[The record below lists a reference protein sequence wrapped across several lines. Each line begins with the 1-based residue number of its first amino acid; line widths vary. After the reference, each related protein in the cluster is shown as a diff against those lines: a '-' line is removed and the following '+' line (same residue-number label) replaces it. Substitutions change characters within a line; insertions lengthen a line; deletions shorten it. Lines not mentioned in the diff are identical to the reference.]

1 MVTRLPAEM
10 APCLEHR
17 ARVEVDSAMAKQL
30 TPALAAQLVLDAKN
44 TMMAIRV
51 ARDGT
56 AKERNKA
63 YSANR
68 RVLRDI
74 QRALKAAA
82 KRREAAEKLIG
93 G

>member
-1 MVTRLPAEM
+1 
-10 APCLEHR
+10 
-17 ARVEVDSAMAKQL
+17 MAKQL
-30 TPALAAQLVLDAKN
+30 TPAGATLLVLEAKN
-44 TMMAIRV
+44 TMMDIRL

-68 RVLRDI
+68 RVLRDM
-74 QRALKAAA
+74 QRALKDAA
-82 KRREAAEKLIG
+82 KRREAAEKLTG